1 MVTSLDSKRKMFL
14 SVSPTIVNWGEV
26 VHPLMIIKVTHLHGK
41 IFRGFREVEKKKIKI
56 IR

>member
-14 SVSPTIVNWGEV
+14 SVSPTIAILGKV
-26 VHPLMIIKVTHLHGK
+26 VYPLMIIKVTHLHGK
-41 IFRGFREVEKKKIKI
+41 IFREFRDVEKKERKI